1 MNGSDIIKFLLR
13 SHEAC
18 MLHSV
23 SQAPVT
29 SLLSFWSICIQCFP
43 QFFTVPSFKM
53 VFFFF
58 FRFFPFFPLPCQWNL
73 NFYSHHHLFFTADFS
88 TCPARLI
95 INEVLLNVFD
105 WQIWHMLPCMLPCTA
120 TCTKYM
126 TRWFSTAQIL
136 PATHMYIYYNDCEY
150 SYIVLSQLTLS
161 KQIGIF
167 IKTVGFFGGFSVYK
181 WATFWAVKLHLYKW
195 GRLLCFCNIFF
206 ALFHLCKGAFL

>member
-1 MNGSDIIKFLLR
+1 MNGSLWRYKVPAFDTSVPMKLACYTVYHKLTGLCGLSVSNLSPNFSLCLPSNGLLFLL
-13 SHEAC
+13 SI
-18 MLHSV
+18 L
-23 SQAPVT
+23 
-29 SLLSFWSICIQCFP
+29 SL
-43 QFFTVPSFKM
+43 T
-53 VFFFF
+53 
-58 FRFFPFFPLPCQWNL
+58 LPCQWNL

-105 WQIWHMLPCMLPCTA
+105 WQIWHVLPCMLSCTA

-136 PATHMYIYYNDCEY
+136 LATHMYIYYNDCEY
-150 SYIVLSQLTLS
+150 SYIVLSRLTLS

-167 IKTVGFFGGFSVYK
+167 IKTVGFSGGFSVYK

>member
-1 MNGSDIIKFLLR
+1 MKVLR
-13 SHEAC
+13 RIWLTDLTRAAVH
-18 MLHSV
+18 V
-23 SQAPVT
+23 
-29 SLLSFWSICIQCFP
+29 
-43 QFFTVPSFKM
+43 
-53 VFFFF
+53 
-58 FRFFPFFPLPCQWNL
+58 
-73 NFYSHHHLFFTADFS
+73 
-88 TCPARLI
+88 
-95 INEVLLNVFD
+95 VLYGY
-105 WQIWHMLPCMLPCTA
+105 CTA

-150 SYIVLSQLTLS
+150 SYIVLSRLTLS

-206 ALFHLCKGAFL
+206 ALFHLCKGAFYKNRGRFARRPLVFWRLLWNYVSQ